1 MALAST
7 FTTAAIFWTKVKCFM
22 SDLFLSLFFSINAKK
37 KKKKKKTTN
46 LIHARGQ

>member
-7 FTTAAIFWTKVKCFM
+7 FITADIFWTKVKCFM

-37 KKKKKKTTN
+37 KRKKKTTN
-46 LIHARGQ
+46 LIHACGQ